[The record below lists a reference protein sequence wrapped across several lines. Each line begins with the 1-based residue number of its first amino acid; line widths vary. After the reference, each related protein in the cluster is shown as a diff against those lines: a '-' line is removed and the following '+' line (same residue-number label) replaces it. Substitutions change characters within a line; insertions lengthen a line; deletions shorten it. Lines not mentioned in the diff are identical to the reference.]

1 MNLFTDTF
9 NKISAVTAQQK
20 PHLLSV
26 LVGLFRM
33 IFLSVAG
40 VINAALSPN
49 RDAVPHDSP
58 LATMLGGKD
67 PWNLDFSLFQWTPRD
82 GFLLRNALESVAIF
96 GELGAAKSTG
106 SAAWILLQYLSV
118 GMGGLVCCVKPG
130 ERELIEAYA
139 KRTGRGDALIVVSP
153 GNRWR
158 CNLLR
163 YALMRPG
170 IVGSRVEAIVSLL
183 MTIVE
188 AAERGE
194 RASLQGDKFW
204 TRSLRQILRNGIEVC
219 IAARGEVTMKM
230 LHEVISSAPRSHAE
244 VHSEQWQKESLCYRL
259 IEEAEACEDKRSER
273 EQGDFE
279 LAAKYFLRE
288 FPDMP
293 NDTRGSILATYGV
306 MADVL
311 LRGHMAELFDGET
324 NFIPDLTFDGAI
336 IVLDLPTKVYGQAG
350 VYVQSAFT
358 YLWQTACEQ
367 RDVKANPRP
376 VFWFVDE
383 AHELVCNYTP
393 EFLAT
398 ARSVRV
404 ASVLISQNKPNYL
417 AAMGGEAG
425 RHRVDAFLGNIGTKI
440 FHANGD
446 PETNRWASDTIS
458 EEMQARL
465 NFHGGVEQGQGRG
478 GGSEAPGRKVLPSE
492 FTTLKKGGPQ
502 NGFVTD
508 CIVYQTGASF
518 AANGGEPWL
527 RTSFRQQIP
536 GVTPAGK

>member
-1 MNLFTDTF
+1 M
-9 NKISAVTAQQK
+9 
-20 PHLLSV
+20 
-26 LVGLFRM
+26 GLFD
-33 IFLSVAG
+33 FLRRASDATPRDPS
-40 VINAALSPN
+40 LSAMFKG
-49 RDAVPHDSP
+49 R
-58 LATMLGGKD
+58 D
-67 PWNLDFSLFQWTPRD
+67 PWSLDAPLFQWSPWDAFT
-82 GFLLRNALESVAIF
+82 LRNAVESVCIF
-96 GELGAAKSTG
+96 GELGAAKTTG
-106 SAAWILLQYLSV
+106 SAAWILLKYLQL

-130 ERELIEAYA
+130 DRELIEAYA
-139 KRTGRGDALIVVSP
+139 RGTGRADSLIIVSP
-153 GNRWR
+153 QNKWR
-158 CNLLR
+158 CNLIR

-170 IVGSRVEAIVSLL
+170 VVGSRVETIVSLL

-188 AAERGE
+188 AAERADRGS
-194 RASLQGDKFW
+194 AQQDKFW
-204 TRSLRQILRNGIEVC
+204 QRSLRQILRNGVEVC
-219 IAARGEVTMKM
+219 IAARGEVSMKT
-230 LHEVISSAPRSHAE
+230 LHEVVTSAPRTHGE
-244 VHSEQWQKESLCYRL
+244 VHDKEWQEASACYRL
-259 IEEAEACEDKRSER
+259 IEEAELKEKTER
-273 EQGDFE
+273 AQSDFE

-311 LRGHMAELFDGET
+311 LRGHMADLFDGET
-324 NFIPDLTFDGAI
+324 TFLPDLTFDGAI
-336 IVLDLPTKVYGQAG
+336 VVLDLPTKVYGQAG

-367 RDVKANPRP
+367 RDVKINARP

-398 ARSVRV
+398 ARSARV

-425 RHRVDAFLGNIGTKI
+425 RHRVDAFLGNTGTKI

-458 EEMQARL
+458 EEIQTRT
-465 NFHGGVEQGQGRG
+465 NWHGTMEAGQGRG

-492 FTTLKKGGPQ
+492 FTALKKGGPQ
-502 NGFVTD
+502 NGFMTD
-508 CIVYQTGASF
+508 CIVYQTGACF
-518 AANGGEPWL
+518 EANSGEPWL

-536 GVTPAGK
+536 GVTMPEGGGSGSEVVKHGAGQPGDK

>member
-1 MNLFTDTF
+1 MSFFTRLWNAD
-9 NKISAVTAQQK
+9 NGAEPRDPSLGA
-20 PHLLSV
+20 
-26 LVGLFRM
+26 M
-33 IFLSVAG
+33 VAG
-40 VINAALSPN
+40 
-49 RDAVPHDSP
+49 H
-58 LATMLGGKD
+58 D
-67 PWNLDFSLFQWTPRD
+67 PWNLDFPLFQWSPYDAFT
-82 GFLLRNALESVAIF
+82 LRNAVESVCIF
-96 GELGAAKSTG
+96 GELGAAKTTG
-106 SAAWILLQYLSV
+106 SAAWILLKYLQL

-130 ERELIEAYA
+130 DRELIEAYA
-139 KRTGRGDALIVVSP
+139 QQTGRGDSLIVVSP
-153 GNRWR
+153 QNKWR
-158 CNLLR
+158 CNLIR
-163 YALMRPG
+163 YALRRPG
-170 IVGSRVEAIVSLL
+170 IVGSRVEGIVSLL

-188 AAERGE
+188 AAERGDKGG
-194 RASLQGDKFW
+194 AQDQKFW
-204 TRSLRQILRNGIEVC
+204 QRSLRQILRNGVEVC

-230 LHEVISSAPRSHAE
+230 LHDVITSAPRTHAE
-244 VHSEQWQKESLCYRL
+244 VHNAEWQKDSVCYRL
-259 IEEAEACEDKRSER
+259 IEEAESGTRSER
-273 EQGDFE
+273 EQSDFE

-293 NDTRGSILATYGV
+293 SDTRGSILATYGV

-311 LRGHMAELFDGET
+311 LRGHMADLFDGET
-324 NFIPDLTFDGAI
+324 SFLPDLTFDGAI
-336 IVLDLPTKVYGQAG
+336 IVLDLPTKVYGASG

-367 RDVKANPRP
+367 RNVKTNPRP

-398 ARSVRV
+398 ARSARV

-425 RHRVDAFLGNIGTKI
+425 RHRVDAFLGNMGTKI

-446 PETNRWASDTIS
+446 PETNRWASDMIS
-458 EEMQARL
+458 EEIQTRM
-465 NFHGGVEQGQGRG
+465 NFHGTMEQGQGRG

-502 NGFVTD
+502 NGFFTECVA
-508 CIVYQTGASF
+508 YQTGASF
-518 AANGGEPWL
+518 AANDGQPWL

-536 GVTPAGK
+536 GVTDTPGADNLSGKGK